1 MIDVYRLS
9 IDPYSD
15 DLSGTGAS
23 ITGGR
28 WNRRG
33 FPVLYTAGSRALATL
48 EVLVH
53 TPAMFIPK
61 SYYLLTIR
69 VPEDTILSVPLDQ
82 LPEGWNELSPPD
94 TIKDITE
101 SWLTDNRFLLL
112 KVPSAVVTGEY
123 NFLINPAHARAS
135 EVVITDKRPYQ
146 FDSRLLH
153 G

>member
-23 ITGGR
+23 LAGGR

-33 FPVLYTAGSRALATL
+33 FRVLYTAGSRALATL

-69 VPEDTILSVPLDQ
+69 VPEDTLLSVPLDQ
-82 LPEGWNELSPPD
+82 LPEGWDGLSPPD
-94 TIKDITE
+94 AIKDSTE
-101 SWLTDNRFLLL
+101 SWLADNRFLIL
-112 KVPSAVVTGEY
+112 KVPSAVVAGEY
-123 NFLINPAHARAS
+123 NFLTNPLHPRAS
-135 EVVITDKRPYQ
+135 EVVIIDKRPYQ
-146 FDSRLLH
+146 FDSRLLRS
-153 G
+153 